1 MLPET
6 IDFERMVLSLKAAA
20 QQLCSQ
26 KDYFNDLDAPIGDSD
41 HGDSIEF
48 TFKQVLA
55 SLESCDTSQ
64 RDIGALLKVIGRRIV
79 LSGGAAMG
87 PLYGSGFVEAGN
99 VVGTTTEIGA
109 EELVAMM
116 RGFVAGIERRGGVQ
130 LGEKTMFDTV
140 VPAVEALAAAVA
152 SGEPL
157 ATAID
162 RARAAAVSGMRSTE
176 EMHAKRG
183 RSSRLGNRSVGHMDP
198 GSASMCVFLS
208 TLFESFVT

>member
-1 MLPET
+1 MLRET
-6 IDFERMVLSLKAAA
+6 IDFERMVVSLKAAA
-20 QQLCSQ
+20 RKLRSQ
-26 KDYFNDLDAPIGDSD
+26 KDHFNDLDAPIGDSD
-41 HGDSIEF
+41 HGDSIDF

-55 SLESCDTSQ
+55 SLESYDTSQ
-64 RDIGALLKVIGRRIV
+64 RDIGALLKVIGRGIV

-87 PLYGSGFVEAGN
+87 PLYGSGFVAAGN
-99 VVGTTTEIGA
+99 AVGTAPEIGA

-130 LGEKTMFDTV
+130 LGEKTLFDTL
-140 VPAVEALAAAVA
+140 VPAVDALATAVE

-157 ATAID
+157 A
-162 RARAAAVSGMRSTE
+162 AAANRASAAATAGMRSTK

-183 RSSRLGNRSVGHMDP
+183 RSSRLGNRSVGHVDP

-208 TLFESFVT
+208 TLFEAFVT